1 LLETSNLNNHYFS
14 YCVIDE
20 AHCVSEWGH
29 DFRTSYLRLGDNA
42 RNYCIAKEREHL
54 PFFAL
59 TATASYDVL
68 SDIQRELDIPE
79 ETAIVRLEK
88 LDRPE
93 IQFKIVEVVADI
105 KPENGIEWKNKQAF

>member
-1 LLETSNLNNHYFS
+1 M
-14 YCVIDE
+14 
-20 AHCVSEWGH
+20 
-29 DFRTSYLRLGDNA
+29 
-42 RNYCIAKEREHL
+42 
-54 PFFAL
+54 
-59 TATASYDVL
+59 L

-105 KPENGIEWKNKQAF
+105 KPENGIEWKNKQALGEAKQFQLIQQLNAIPKH

>member
-1 LLETSNLNNHYFS
+1 LQK
-14 YCVIDE
+14 
-20 AHCVSEWGH
+20 
-29 DFRTSYLRLGDNA
+29 
-42 RNYCIAKEREHL
+42 KENI

-93 IQFKIVEVVADI
+93 IQFKIVEVVADFED
-105 KPENGIEWKNKQAF
+105 KEDLNWSTRKHFRTS